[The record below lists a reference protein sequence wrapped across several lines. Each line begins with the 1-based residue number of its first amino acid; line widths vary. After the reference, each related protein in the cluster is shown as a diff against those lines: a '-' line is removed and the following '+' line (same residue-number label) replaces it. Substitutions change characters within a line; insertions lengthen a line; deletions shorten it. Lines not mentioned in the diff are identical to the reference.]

1 MPITKENYENIKKII
16 ENIKETNYK
25 KVDENKLLIY
35 CSLNYI
41 FN

>member
-16 ENIKETNYK
+16 ENIKETNDK

-35 CSLNYI
+35 CTLNYI